1 MGVGCLDECRNLKE
15 FKSKSRTWVK
25 ENISVKP
32 VRSEKSMRF
41 GQRTTRNSQV
51 REALIEEKNQR
62 ASKTNYRFFP
72 QEMKQDSIR
81 GI

>member
-51 REALIEEKNQR
+51 REALIEEENQGR
-62 ASKTNYRFFP
+62 QRQITDFSTGN
-72 QEMKQDSIR
+72 ETS
-81 GI
+81 